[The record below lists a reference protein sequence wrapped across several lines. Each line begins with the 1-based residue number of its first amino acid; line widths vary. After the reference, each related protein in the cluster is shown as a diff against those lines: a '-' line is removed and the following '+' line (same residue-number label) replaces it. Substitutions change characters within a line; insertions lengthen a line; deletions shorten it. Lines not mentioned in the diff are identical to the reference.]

1 MIASERSREGHNYYG
16 PAGDPIPN
24 LGRQDVKGT
33 TESGNL
39 LNIGFD
45 VAKITRPL
53 ASVAEIV
60 RKNYRVVFDTDGS
73 FIEDKKTGKWIDV
86 RQEGSLYYLDLWVQV
101 PEELSTSLFVRQV
114 A

>member
-1 MIASERSREGHNYYG
+1 M
-16 PAGDPIPN
+16 
-24 LGRQDVKGT
+24 
-33 TESGNL
+33 

-86 RQEGSLYYLDLWVQV
+86 RQKGSLYYLDLWVQV
-101 PEELSTSLFVRQV
+101 PEELATSPFVRQV